1 MSKVAIVT
9 DSTAYIPPELIKGHR
24 IEVVPLHLIWGD
36 KTYLDGVDIT
46 PNEFYERLATAKE
59 LPTTSQPS
67 PAAFKEV
74 YERLQG
80 EGYDILSI
88 HISSKLSGTMDS
100 ALQAKAMV
108 PDARIEIVDSLTTSM
123 GMGFAVLEAAR
134 AATRGASLE
143 ECKAIALR
151 GLANVLVYFLV
162 STLEF
167 LHRGGRI
174 GGAAAFLGTAL
185 NLKPILQLRD
195 GRIEAIEKVR
205 TMSKATDRLLEIFAE
220 QARGKRPIRLAI
232 LHANAQEEAER
243 LLERARQKVSVDDIS
258 EAVIVPVSPVIGTH
272 TGPGCVGIAFMSG
285 L

>member
-9 DSTAYIPPELIKGHR
+9 DSTAYLPPELIR
-24 IEVVPLHLIWGD
+24 EYSIEVVPLHLIWGE

-46 PNEFYERLATAKE
+46 PKEFYERLATAKE

-67 PAAFKEV
+67 PAAFKAV
-74 YERLQG
+74 YDRLLAA
-80 EGYDILSI
+80 GYDVLSI

-100 ALQAKAMV
+100 AIQAKAML
-108 PDARIEIVDSLTTSM
+108 PGARIEIVDSLSTSM
-123 GMGFAVLEAAR
+123 GMGFAVVEAAR
-134 AATRGASLE
+134 AAARGASLE
-143 ECKAIALR
+143 ECKAIAER
-151 GLANVLVYFLV
+151 GLRNVSVFFLV
-162 STLEF
+162 NTLEF

-185 NLKPILQLRD
+185 NLKPILELRD

-205 TMSKATDRLLEIFAE
+205 TISKATDRLLDIFAE
-220 QARGKRPIRLAI
+220 RARGKRPLRLAI

>member
-9 DSTAYIPPELIKGHR
+9 DSTAYLPPELVKGHR
-24 IEVVPLHLIWGD
+24 IEVVPLHLIWGE

-46 PNEFYERLATAKE
+46 PNEFYERLANAKE

-100 ALQAKAMV
+100 ALQAKAML

-151 GLANVLVYFLV
+151 GLANVSVFFLV
-162 STLEF
+162 NTLEF

-220 QARGKRPIRLAI
+220 QARGKRPIYLAI
-232 LHANAQEEAER
+232 LHSHAQEEAER

-272 TGPGCVGIAFMSG
+272 TGPGCIGIAFMSG

>member
-9 DSTAYIPPELIKGHR
+9 DSTAYLPPELVKGHR
-24 IEVVPLHLIWGD
+24 IEVVPLHLIWGE

-100 ALQAKAMV
+100 ALQAKAML
-108 PDARIEIVDSLTTSM
+108 PDTRIEIVDSLTTSM

-134 AATRGASLE
+134 AATRGTSLE

-151 GLANVLVYFLV
+151 GLANVSVFFLV

-232 LHANAQEEAER
+232 LHSHAQEEAER